1 MEMHWVSGVVN
12 LFLLLII
19 LCLGA
24 QDMDSAVYEIPAV
37 LAVVIGWVALIK
49 SRKGAGE

>member
-1 MEMHWVSGVVN
+1 MHWVSGIVN

-24 QDMDSAVYEIPAV
+24 RDMNSAVYEIPAI
-37 LAVVIGWVALIK
+37 LAVAIGWAVLIK
-49 SRKGAGE
+49 SRNGAGK